1 MTARVRL
8 VVLEPAQEG
17 PPTLRE
23 LTTVELARVPG
34 AYEGLELGGELY
46 RITCVR
52 HVVGGEV
59 AAIVQVELL
68 PVLPAEAAR

>member
-1 MTARVRL
+1 VTARVRL
-8 VVLEPAQEG
+8 VTLEPAQDG

-23 LTTVELARVPG
+23 LQEVELARLPG

-59 AAIVQVELL
+59 AAVVQVE
-68 PVLPAEAAR
+68 PMVMPEAT